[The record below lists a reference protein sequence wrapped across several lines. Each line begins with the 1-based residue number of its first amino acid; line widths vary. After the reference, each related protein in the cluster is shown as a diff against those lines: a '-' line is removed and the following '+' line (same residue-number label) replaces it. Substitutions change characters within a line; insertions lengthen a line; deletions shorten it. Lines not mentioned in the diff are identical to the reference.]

1 MIFSSLQYML
11 FLPVV
16 VFLYWRLQGHSRRW
30 MLLLASF
37 FFYMSWL
44 PAYGLLLLFLT
55 GFTWFTG
62 LAISLARESGAAA
75 RARWLTIFGLVI
87 NLGGLVYYKYTNFF
101 LANLA
106 VAYNFLLAPWLA
118 PMAAV
123 PDNISAPVLNIILPL
138 GISFFVFE
146 FVHYL
151 VDVARGDKPVASF
164 LDFSV
169 FAAFFPSQ
177 IAGPIK
183 RYQEFIDSLNCPLP
197 WSKELFFQ
205 AMTLILQGLFKKV
218 AIADPLGLLIQ
229 HSYSTLAPI
238 STADALFA
246 TFGFTVQIFC
256 DFSGYTDIGRGS
268 ALLMGIKLPN
278 NFALPFLAMDLTECW
293 RRWHQSLS
301 FWIRD
306 YVFIPL
312 GGSRC
317 GPLRA
322 KWNVFLTM
330 CISGLW
336 HGASWQ
342 FIIWGGL
349 HGLGLIVNGLWRQLL
364 DNMPA
369 LASLWR
375 NRFGYA
381 LSTATTFCFF
391 AFCFVFFRAT
401 DLPHTW
407 NIFSGYLNFHVAD
420 LDWAQALRSGV
431 LQCALI
437 YCGFWILTDGIKS
450 KRGDEHELYECKLLY
465 PDALRFAS
473 WTAACLLVL
482 AMRPT
487 QATPFIYFQ
496 F

>member
-1 MIFSSLQYML
+1 
-11 FLPVV
+11 
-16 VFLYWRLQGHSRRW
+16 

-37 FFYMSWL
+37 FFYMSWM
-44 PAYGLLLLFLT
+44 PAYGLLLLALT
-55 GFTWFTG
+55 TLTWFLG
-62 LAISLARESGAAA
+62 LAVASAREADSAA
-75 RARWLTIFGLVI
+75 RVRGLMMLGLAI
-87 NLGGLVYYKYTNFF
+87 NLGGLFYYKYTNFF
-101 LANLA
+101 LANLIA
-106 VAYNFLLAPWLA
+106 VYNFIIGPWLA
-118 PMAAV
+118 PVAMV
-123 PDNISAPVLNIILPL
+123 PEALAAPVLNIILPL

-146 FVHYL
+146 FIHYL
-151 VDVARGDKPVASF
+151 VDVAKGDQPVRSL

-183 RYQEFIDSLNCPLP
+183 RYQEFIDSLNAPLP

-238 STADALFA
+238 SSADALFA

-278 NFALPFLAMDLTECW
+278 NFALPFLAVDLTDCW

-317 GPLRA
+317 RPFRS
-322 KWNVFLTM
+322 KWNAFITM

-349 HGLGLIVNGLWRQLL
+349 HGLGLIINGLWRQLL
-364 DNMPA
+364 DATPI
-369 LASLWR
+369 LAGFWR

-381 LSTATTFCFF
+381 FSTALTFCFF

-401 DLPHTW
+401 DLPHTF
-407 NIFSGYLNFHVAD
+407 NIFSGYFNFHIAD
-420 LDWAQALRSGV
+420 VDWAQALRSGV
-431 LQCALI
+431 LQCILI
-437 YCGFWILTDGIKS
+437 YSGFWVLTDVIKW
-450 KRGDEHELYECKLLY
+450 KQADGDDPYQCRLIYAA
-465 PDALRFAS
+465 PLRFAS
-473 WTAACLLVL
+473 WTAACLLIL